1 MAQWPAWLVPPA
13 GGTGQGTTSRN
24 RRGVSVGSVDASP
37 ALPPCDPVC
46 VSGDVDLAVSAVVI
60 KPRATTRIAP
70 LHDLSPGSGDTWLV
84 GRWVRWSV
92 DRLNALDRKT
102 AETIPA
108 LEKEASDV
116 KRRVKRAVQRELT
129 NQFPP
134 LQVYLA
140 DRAFALDEAKN
151 AAAERA
157 RLERDAAAANPNAAE
172 EMLEADRMVDAA
184 SRAAAL
190 CAETEASPTRRAVR
204 QNAARAVM
212 TERHENERV
221 KTKTE
226 AEPEEE
232 RPKERRKLTDFFV
245 ASGGGAKSPSSPATV
260 SAAEPASAPN
270 AAPQPAP
277 PPPTTEEVARDISRA
292 SEAVAKRARAET
304 KAEREARWAREG
316 AALAASLAATSRLK
330 SPKKRD
336 AEKTPRAVAASFPT
350 EPHTS
355 RVPER
360 QRVSRGRAE
369 ARAAP
374 VASAPRLALAPPATS
389 PDPPT
394 RLAAPRLA
402 PMEKPRAVGVEPD
415 SDPPRVSAPADR
427 RRGDRDD
434 AARRERRARRAHAR
448 EAREKASREDGS
460 GRSLSVFEDV
470 GFARD
475 ANPAPEKKNVR
486 VAEPRLAPRRAAS
499 RETDE
504 AVDRMMARSVFSRV
518 GVDALRSDD
527 GTPSKHRRRLVLREE
542 ASNGAK
548 NVAAAAAGSSLAAKM
563 DRLKSSLAAAAAS
576 AAGALSELAEQAY
589 DGGGEFA
596 ADANKENKIR
606 MESVVTV
613 SVDGSDVLVHTR
625 EVAVEGKQI

>member
-24 RRGVSVGSVDASP
+24 RRGVSVGSADASP
-37 ALPPCDPVC
+37 ALPPCDPVR
-46 VSGDVDLAVSAVVI
+46 VSGDVDLAVSAVVV

-151 AAAERA
+151 AEAERA
-157 RLERDAAAANPNAAE
+157 RAERDAAANPNAAE
-172 EMLEADRMVDAA
+172 EIFEKDIVDAA
-184 SRAAAL
+184 AARRE
-190 CAETEASPTRRAVR
+190 ETAGSPTRRAAR
-204 QNAARAVM
+204 QNAAHGGVM
-212 TERHENERV
+212 TEKHENEHA
-221 KTKTE
+221 KTK

-245 ASGGGAKSPSSPATV
+245 ASGGGAKSPSSPANAIP
-260 SAAEPASAPN
+260 SPA
-270 AAPQPAP
+270 AP
-277 PPPTTEEVARDISRA
+277 PPPTTEEVALDISRA

-316 AALAASLAATSRLK
+316 AALAASLAATRLRPK

-336 AEKTPRAVAASFPT
+336 AEKTPRAEARASFPT

-355 RVPER
+355 RVPGKE
-360 QRVSRGRAE
+360 RVSRGRAE

-402 PMEKPRAVGVEPD
+402 PMEKPRAVGVGPD
-415 SDPPRVSAPADR
+415 FDPPRVSAPADR

-434 AARRERRARRAHAR
+434 AARRERRARRAQAR
-448 EAREKASREDGS
+448 GAREKASREDGS

-475 ANPAPEKKNVR
+475 ANPAPEKKDAR

-499 RETDE
+499 RETDD
-504 AVDRMMARSVFSRV
+504 AVDRMMARSVRV
-518 GVDALRSDD
+518 GVGALRNDD
-527 GTPSKHRRRLVLREE
+527 GTPSKHRRRLVLRDE

-548 NVAAAAAGSSLAAKM
+548 NVAAAAAGSSLAAKI
-563 DRLKSSLAAAAAS
+563 KSSLAAAAAS

>member
-1 MAQWPAWLVPPA
+1 
-13 GGTGQGTTSRN
+13 
-24 RRGVSVGSVDASP
+24 
-37 ALPPCDPVC
+37 
-46 VSGDVDLAVSAVVI
+46 
-60 KPRATTRIAP
+60 
-70 LHDLSPGSGDTWLV
+70 
-84 GRWVRWSV
+84 
-92 DRLNALDRKT
+92 
-102 AETIPA
+102 
-108 LEKEASDV
+108 
-116 KRRVKRAVQRELT
+116 
-129 NQFPP
+129 
-134 LQVYLA
+134 
-140 DRAFALDEAKN
+140 
-151 AAAERA
+151 
-157 RLERDAAAANPNAAE
+157 
-172 EMLEADRMVDAA
+172 
-184 SRAAAL
+184 
-190 CAETEASPTRRAVR
+190 
-204 QNAARAVM
+204 M
-212 TERHENERV
+212 TEKHENKQHSS
-221 KTKTE
+221 KTK

-232 RPKERRKLTDFFV
+232 RPTERRKLTDFFV

-260 SAAEPASAPN
+260 SEAEPSSAPN
-270 AAPQPAP
+270 AAPSPAP
-277 PPPTTEEVARDISRA
+277 PPPTTEEVALDISRA

-316 AALAASLAATSRLK
+316 AALAASLAATRLRPK

-336 AEKTPRAVAASFPT
+336 AEKTPRAEARASFPT

-355 RVPER
+355 RVPGKE
-360 QRVSRGRAE
+360 RVSRGRAE

-402 PMEKPRAVGVEPD
+402 PMEKPRAVGVGPD
-415 SDPPRVSAPADR
+415 FDPPRVSAPADR

-434 AARRERRARRAHAR
+434 AARRERRARRAQAR

-475 ANPAPEKKNVR
+475 ANPAPEKKNAR

-499 RETDE
+499 RETDD
-504 AVDRMMARSVFSRV
+504 AVDRMMARSVRV
-518 GVDALRSDD
+518 GVGALRNDD
-527 GTPSKHRRRLVLREE
+527 GTPSKHRRRLVLRDE

-548 NVAAAAAGSSLAAKM
+548 NVAAAAAGSSLAAKI
-563 DRLKSSLAAAAAS
+563 KSSLAAAAAS

>member
-172 EMLEADRMVDAA
+172 EMLEADRKVEAA

-190 CAETEASPTRRAVR
+190 CAETEASPTKHAVG

-212 TERHENERV
+212 TEKRENERV

-245 ASGGGAKSPSSPATV
+245 ASGGGAKSPSSP
-260 SAAEPASAPN
+260 AEPASAPN

-316 AALAASLAATSRLK
+316 AALAASLAATSRPK

-336 AEKTPRAVAASFPT
+336 AEKTPRAFAASFPT

-427 RRGDRDD
+427 RRGNRDD
-434 AARRERRARRAHAR
+434 AARRERRARRAQAR
-448 EAREKASREDGS
+448 EAREKASRLSDGS

-589 DGGGEFA
+589 DGGVEFA

>member
-1 MAQWPAWLVPPA
+1 M
-13 GGTGQGTTSRN
+13 
-24 RRGVSVGSVDASP
+24 
-37 ALPPCDPVC
+37 
-46 VSGDVDLAVSAVVI
+46 
-60 KPRATTRIAP
+60 
-70 LHDLSPGSGDTWLV
+70 
-84 GRWVRWSV
+84 
-92 DRLNALDRKT
+92 
-102 AETIPA
+102 
-108 LEKEASDV
+108 
-116 KRRVKRAVQRELT
+116 
-129 NQFPP
+129 
-134 LQVYLA
+134 
-140 DRAFALDEAKN
+140 
-151 AAAERA
+151 
-157 RLERDAAAANPNAAE
+157 
-172 EMLEADRMVDAA
+172 
-184 SRAAAL
+184 
-190 CAETEASPTRRAVR
+190 
-204 QNAARAVM
+204 
-212 TERHENERV
+212 
-221 KTKTE
+221 
-226 AEPEEE
+226 
-232 RPKERRKLTDFFV
+232 
-245 ASGGGAKSPSSPATV
+245 

-350 EPHTS
+350 EPHKS

-427 RRGDRDD
+427 RRSNRDD
-434 AARRERRARRAHAR
+434 AARRERRARRAQAR
-448 EAREKASREDGS
+448 EAREKASRLSDGS

-475 ANPAPEKKNVR
+475 ANPAPEKKNAR
-486 VAEPRLAPRRAAS
+486 VVEPRLAPRRAAS

-504 AVDRMMARSVFSRV
+504 AVDRMMARSVRV
-518 GVDALRSDD
+518 GVGALRSDD

-589 DGGGEFA
+589 DGGVEFA

>member
-1 MAQWPAWLVPPA
+1 
-13 GGTGQGTTSRN
+13 
-24 RRGVSVGSVDASP
+24 
-37 ALPPCDPVC
+37 
-46 VSGDVDLAVSAVVI
+46 
-60 KPRATTRIAP
+60 
-70 LHDLSPGSGDTWLV
+70 
-84 GRWVRWSV
+84 
-92 DRLNALDRKT
+92 
-102 AETIPA
+102 
-108 LEKEASDV
+108 
-116 KRRVKRAVQRELT
+116 
-129 NQFPP
+129 
-134 LQVYLA
+134 
-140 DRAFALDEAKN
+140 
-151 AAAERA
+151 
-157 RLERDAAAANPNAAE
+157 
-172 EMLEADRMVDAA
+172 
-184 SRAAAL
+184 
-190 CAETEASPTRRAVR
+190 
-204 QNAARAVM
+204 M
-212 TERHENERV
+212 TEKHEHKQHA
-221 KTKTE
+221 KTKC
-226 AEPEEE
+226 EPEEE

-245 ASGGGAKSPSSPATV
+245 ASGGGAKSPSSP
-260 SAAEPASAPN
+260 PN
-270 AAPQPAP
+270 AAPSPAP
-277 PPPTTEEVARDISRA
+277 PPPTTEEVALDISRA

-316 AALAASLAATSRLK
+316 AALAASLAATRLRPK

-336 AEKTPRAVAASFPT
+336 AEKTPRAEARASFPT

-355 RVPER
+355 RVPGKE
-360 QRVSRGRAE
+360 RVSRGRAE

-402 PMEKPRAVGVEPD
+402 PMEKPRAVGVGPD
-415 SDPPRVSAPADR
+415 FDPPRVSAPADR

-434 AARRERRARRAHAR
+434 AARRERRARRAQAR

-475 ANPAPEKKNVR
+475 ANPAPEKKNAR

-499 RETDE
+499 RETDD
-504 AVDRMMARSVFSRV
+504 AVDRMMARSVRV
-518 GVDALRSDD
+518 GVGALRNDD
-527 GTPSKHRRRLVLREE
+527 GTPSKHRRRLVLRDE

-548 NVAAAAAGSSLAAKM
+548 NVAAAAAGSSLAAKI
-563 DRLKSSLAAAAAS
+563 KSSLAAAAAS

>member
-172 EMLEADRMVDAA
+172 EMLEADRKVEAA

-204 QNAARAVM
+204 QNAARAVT

-316 AALAASLAATSRLK
+316 AALAASLAATSRPK

-427 RRGDRDD
+427 RRSNRDD
-434 AARRERRARRAHAR
+434 AARRERRARRAQAR
-448 EAREKASREDGS
+448 EAREI
-460 GRSLSVFEDV
+460 EDV

>member
-37 ALPPCDPVC
+37 ALPPCDPVR
-46 VSGDVDLAVSAVVI
+46 VSGDVDLAVSAVVV

-92 DRLNALDRKT
+92 DKLNALDRKT

-108 LEKEASDV
+108 LEKEADDV

-151 AAAERA
+151 AEQERARAERA
-157 RLERDAAAANPNAAE
+157 NAANPNAAE
-172 EMLEADRMVDAA
+172 EIFEKDIVDAA
-184 SRAAAL
+184 AARRE
-190 CAETEASPTRRAVR
+190 ETAASPTRRAAR
-204 QNAARAVM
+204 QNAAHGGVM
-212 TERHENERV
+212 TEKHENKQHSS
-221 KTKTE
+221 KTK

-232 RPKERRKLTDFFV
+232 RPTERRKLTDFFV
-245 ASGGGAKSPSSPATV
+245 ASGGGAKSPSSP
-260 SAAEPASAPN
+260 PN
-270 AAPQPAP
+270 ASPSPAP
-277 PPPTTEEVARDISRA
+277 PPPTTEEVALDISRA
-292 SEAVAKRARAET
+292 SETIAKRARAET

-316 AALAASLAATSRLK
+316 AALAASLAATSRPKEK

-336 AEKTPRAVAASFPT
+336 AEKTPRAEARASFPT

-355 RVPER
+355 RVPGKE
-360 QRVSRGRAE
+360 RVSRGRAE

-402 PMEKPRAVGVEPD
+402 PMEKPRAVGVGPD
-415 SDPPRVSAPADR
+415 FDPLRVSAPADR

-434 AARRERRARRAHAR
+434 AARRERRARRAQAR

-475 ANPAPEKKNVR
+475 ANPAPEKKNAR

-499 RETDE
+499 RETDD
-504 AVDRMMARSVFSRV
+504 AVDRMMARSVRV
-518 GVDALRSDD
+518 GVGALRNDD
-527 GTPSKHRRRLVLREE
+527 GTPSKHRRRLVLRDE

-548 NVAAAAAGSSLAAKM
+548 NVAAAAAGSSLAAKI
-563 DRLKSSLAAAAAS
+563 KSSLAAAAAS